1 MTRPWVVVGCGGHG
15 REVADVLRT
24 CGAKVLGFLDDAPSR
39 AATTV
44 GDLPVLGNLSW
55 LEQTGAPIS
64 VGLGIGS
71 SSSRKAVMERIRQ
84 LSCDV
89 EFPKIIH
96 PSAILGAR
104 VEVGEGTL
112 IQAGCLLTC
121 DITIGRFVVLNIGV
135 GLSHDVQVADF
146 ATIGPRSHFT
156 GATTCGACAEVGAG
170 TLVIP
175 GRTIGEAAI
184 TGAGAVVVRDIPPR
198 AKAVGVPAIPISPA

>member
-1 MTRPWVVVGCGGHG
+1 MTRSWVVVGCGGHG

-24 CGAKVLGFLDDAPSR
+24 CGAKVLGFLDDAPAR
-39 AATTV
+39 AATAV

-55 LEQTGAPIS
+55 LEQAGAPIS

-71 SSSRKAVMERIRQ
+71 SSIRKAVVERIRQ
-84 LSCDV
+84 MSCDV
-89 EFPKIIH
+89 KFPTIIH

-104 VEVGEGTL
+104 VEIGEGTL

-156 GATTCGACAEVGAG
+156 GATSCGASAEVGAG

-175 GRTIGEAAI
+175 GRSIGEAAI
-184 TGAGAVVVRDIPPR
+184 TGAGAVVVRDILQR
-198 AKAVGVPAIPISPA
+198 TKAVGVPAIPISPA